1 MKNNNKGYTLI
12 EILIVIAILAV
23 VTSSATISFRLIY
36 NTRVTTSA
44 RTVQSVAKTARLNNM
59 TKQGLKYIHLLRKD
73 GLNYMYIDDTLET
86 DMSKGDQQLGSTDMA
101 IVYGPSGGTMIG
113 LANDKAITIYFDRSG
128 RCYTYN
134 KEGAQL
140 PDIDTVAFTN
150 GTRTSTINI
159 SRITG
164 KVSME

>member
-12 EILIVIAILAV
+12 EIIIVIAILAV
-23 VTSSATISFRLIY
+23 VTSAATVSFRLIY

-44 RTVQSVAKTARLNNM
+44 RTVQSIAKTARLNNM
-59 TKQGLKYIHLLRKD
+59 TKQKLKYIHLLKKD
-73 GLNYMYIDDTLET
+73 GLNYMYIDENLTT
-86 DMSKGDQQLGSTDMA
+86 DMTKGDQQLGSTDMA
-101 IVYGPSGGTMIG
+101 IVYGPSDGTMIG
-113 LANDKAITIYFDRSG
+113 LANNKAITIYFDRSG
-128 RCYTYN
+128 RCFTYN
-134 KEGAQL
+134 MSGAPL
-140 PDIDTVAFTN
+140 PDIDTLEFTN